1 MRLPS
6 AATTSMRQRTRSHIT
21 FRARSRTGL
30 WGKTSRA
37 CTGSPR
43 TGTWSSS
50 LPTHRNTGKSCG
62 NITDRL
68 AAALAAG
75 RLLRV
80 ISQKEGETMPHVVV
94 KLLPGKSEE
103 QKSRL
108 AEEITRNV
116 MSVLSYGEEAVSVAF
131 EEVDRQDWTE
141 KVYEPDIQNKWD
153 TLYKKPGYDPF

>member
-1 MRLPS
+1 
-6 AATTSMRQRTRSHIT
+6 
-21 FRARSRTGL
+21 
-30 WGKTSRA
+30 
-37 CTGSPR
+37 
-43 TGTWSSS
+43 
-50 LPTHRNTGKSCG
+50 
-62 NITDRL
+62 
-68 AAALAAG
+68 
-75 RLLRV
+75 
-80 ISQKEGETMPHVVV
+80 MPHVVV